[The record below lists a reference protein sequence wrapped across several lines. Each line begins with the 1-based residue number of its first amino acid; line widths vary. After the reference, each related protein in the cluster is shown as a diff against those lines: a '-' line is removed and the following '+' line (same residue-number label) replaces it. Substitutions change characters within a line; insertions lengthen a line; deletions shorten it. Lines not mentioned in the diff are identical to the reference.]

1 MQKQAAQT
9 TLTYDNPKLT
19 KVTFDHHNKVT
30 VAESALEC
38 EMTQKKRLN
47 TISDMRGGYPL
58 SSLGDKNYKAVE
70 YDPGFF
76 LTGGLVVGSTN
87 RMK

>member
-38 EMTQKKRLN
+38 EMT
-47 TISDMRGGYPL
+47 
-58 SSLGDKNYKAVE
+58 
-70 YDPGFF
+70 
-76 LTGGLVVGSTN
+76 
-87 RMK
+87 